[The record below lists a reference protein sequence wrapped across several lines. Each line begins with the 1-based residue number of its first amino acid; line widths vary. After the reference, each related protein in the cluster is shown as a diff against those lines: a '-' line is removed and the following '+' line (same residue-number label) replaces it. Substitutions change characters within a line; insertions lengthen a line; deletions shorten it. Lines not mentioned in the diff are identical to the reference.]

1 MTDLF
6 EPGTT
11 DPRTV
16 EPSPAAPP
24 AEALVRRRPIVA
36 ASLRTVGQVAA
47 PSVADRAPI
56 HHREPVRAWSRRY
69 VAALVATDAAAAAA
83 AIGVGWFVRFGVP
96 SHVGQYLA
104 ASAVFTVA
112 WLLALHL
119 AKAYDLRVVS
129 AGPREYYI
137 VPRAAINLAGS
148 VAIVAYFTHMLIA
161 RTFLALVVPVGV
173 VLQVLARY
181 GVRKAV
187 HRRRLHG
194 RWTSTILA
202 VGTSES
208 VRHLIAATVRQPL
221 AGLVV
226 IGACV
231 EDAEPNSLLAP
242 HVPVLGDVN
251 HAAAIAEQIGADTVA
266 VAGSGLGPQRI
277 RQLGWQLEGTGRNM
291 VMAPGLTEVA
301 GPRVHVTPVEG
312 LPLMWVD
319 QPQFSGLAQAV
330 KRAVDLVGAGLLLLL
345 GAPFLLLIAAL
356 VRITSSG
363 CPLYRSQRVGL
374 NGRLIT
380 VYKFRSMYADA
391 EHRRAELVELNEVE
405 GGVLFKMRSDPRV
418 TPVGRILRKFSIDEL
433 PQLLNVL
440 NGTMSLVGPRPP
452 LPDEVERYHSHVHRR
467 LLVKPGMT
475 GLWQVSG
482 RSDLSW
488 DEAVRLDLYYVENWS
503 LGLDLAIVLRT
514 VWAVLRSRGAY

>member
-11 DPRTV
+11 
-16 EPSPAAPP
+16 EPVGT
-24 AEALVRRRPIVA
+24 EALSAARPLVA
-36 ASLRTVGQVAA
+36 ASLRPVDESAVTALDPADQA
-47 PSVADRAPI
+47 PLHD
-56 HHREPVRAWSRRY
+56 REPVRAWSRRY
-69 VAALVATDAAAAAA
+69 VATLVGTDAAAAGA
-83 AIGVGWFVRFGVP
+83 AIGVGWSVRFGVP
-96 SHVGQYLA
+96 SHAQVGQYLA

-112 WLLALHL
+112 WLLALQL
-119 AKAYDLRVVS
+119 AKAYDLRIVS
-129 AGPREYYI
+129 AGPREYYV

-161 RTFLALVVPVGV
+161 RTFLALVIPVGV
-173 VLQVLARY
+173 LLQVVARY
-181 GVRKAV
+181 AVRKAV
-187 HRRRLHG
+187 HRRRLYG

-208 VRHLIAATVRQPL
+208 VRHLIDATRRNPH

-226 IGACV
+226 VGACV
-231 EDAEPNSLLAP
+231 EDAEPSSLLAP

-251 HAAAIAEQIGADTVA
+251 HAAAIAEEIGADIVA

-277 RQLGWQLEGTGRNM
+277 RQLGWQLEGSGRNM

-330 KRAVDLVGAGLLLLL
+330 KRAVDVVGASVLLLL
-345 GAPFLLLIAAL
+345 GAPFLLLTAL
-356 VRITSSG
+356 VVRITSSG
-363 CPLYRSQRVGL
+363 SPLYRSQRVGL

-391 EHRRAELVELNEVE
+391 ETRRAELVRLNEFE
-405 GGVLFKMRSDPRV
+405 GGVLFKMRVDPRV

-503 LGLDLAIVLRT
+503 LGLDLAIILRT